1 MASPDRGADILDMER
16 SRRSIQSI
24 ADSDIDWKNY
34 MTRDERARVVPAESL
49 AEEAERKLHRA
60 FDTIFESVL
69 AEQGNQ
75 F

>member
-1 MASPDRGADILDMER
+1 MQRFAPHAPAVVYVNLWTMQASNEKERDGAKAEPELALE
-16 SRRSIQSI
+16 
-24 ADSDIDWKNY
+24 Y
-34 MTRDERARVVPAESL
+34 HPAESL